1 MKIKKWN
8 GSSWVQEYPEVNV
21 SSIVA
26 TGTPNSSS
34 FLRGDGTWATPSTQ
48 PHTHGNINNNGTLT
62 AAPVAIQSG
71 DRLLITNFN
80 NSDLIE
86 KSLGFGTGITTFLR
100 NDGTWQKPYGAWA
113 SLYSAGPTLVTAS
126 TASWTAFALG
136 YTPSSGDIFA
146 LRLSAGSNSASI
158 EKAIV
163 FVEFG
168 TFSSTAGMSAIGFF
182 AYGGVSG
189 TNLVGRNIAAQWQI
203 SGSNLQLRYPTL
215 SDWNSTLLFAM
226 TTFYVWNIWKVN

>member
-26 TGTPNSSS
+26 TGTPSSS
-34 FLRGDGTWATPSTQ
+34 TFLRGDGTWSATFE
-48 PHTHGNINNNGTLT
+48 
-62 AAPVAIQSG
+62 SG
-71 DRLLITNFN
+71 LSIGN
-80 NSDLIE
+80 NSGTTSDSISFATGQTYNGPSIRGQVQDLYRTYYLSSFKIADE
-86 KSLGFGTGITTFLR
+86 GNYASVVPGSWT
-100 NDGTWQKPYGAWA
+100 
-113 SLYSAGPTLVTAS
+113 SLYSSGPTLVTAS
-126 TASWTAFALG
+126 TSTWTAFALG

-146 LRLSAGSNSASI
+146 LRLSYGSTSSSM

-168 TFSSTAGMSAIGFF
+168 TFSSTTGMSVVGFMS
-182 AYGGVSG
+182 YGGVTG
-189 TNLVGRNIAAQWQI
+189 TNLIGRNVGAQWQI
-203 SGSNLQLRYPTL
+203 SGSNLQLRYPTY
-215 SDWNSTLLFAM
+215 SDWSNTTLNAA